1 MIKSTLNILILGLFP
16 VLIIYPQEN
25 NILAGIGDK
34 VITEQEFKVR
44 YELTPQLFREN
55 KKIVKELKFEFLYS
69 LIAEKLFS
77 KYGDEIRLD
86 TSAAV
91 KESLDYFEEMFVRDA
106 LYKKVIRGKAKSKAD
121 SLLTFYLA
129 NANNVQMIYIYS
141 EDLKEINNIYNLIK
155 LGVSFD
161 SLFAE
166 LKTDKNDTLVV
177 SVGELNK
184 SVEDQLFPLPDGS
197 VSNPIRMQDGW
208 YIFKILR
215 RYNPVLYKSKGWE
228 NDYKNSERIAIERA
242 ESELYNIYIKDL
254 LSDKKM
260 YINSK
265 LLRIVASEIYS
276 VLNNRYSEEKS
287 SPPYS
292 LSIFDIPDIKKK
304 LGSETLNLTIV
315 DLVTKKYSVD
325 NFISFLKFDILSVD
339 KIINSYI
346 LNALSNKLRKFAEYK
361 MLADEGFR
369 LGLQNSDDVKK
380 QIQMWKDNYYMQL
393 ITSSFIDSAD
403 VTDQELQ
410 SYLQSSSKN
419 IKTKKVN
426 IIQIFSENLETME
439 KILTEIE
446 SGKDFREI
454 AEYYSSLYP
463 VTQEKIESGYFSVNE
478 NGEIGRI
485 ADKMKLNEIYGPVPV
500 DNRFLIFKLID
511 IKEDS
516 VKISLNAN
524 EELRRELGYKKQHKS
539 FNNFISNLAV
549 KYNLKIFPDVLNN
562 IQVLSLQSIAYN
574 YLGFGGR
581 ILAVP
586 LLNMNMEW
594 VQEWK
599 NKSDVI
605 Q

>member
-91 KESLDYFEEMFVRDA
+91 KESLEYFEEMFVRDA

-242 ESELYNIYIKDL
+242 ESELYNIYIKDF

-346 LNALSNKLRKFAEYK
+346 FNALSNKLRKFAEYK

-463 VTQEKIESGYFSVNE
+463 VTQDKIESGYFSVNE

-485 ADKMKLNEIYGPVPV
+485 ADKMKINEIYGPVPV

>member
-1 MIKSTLNILILGLFP
+1 MIKSILNILILGLFP

-55 KKIVKELKFEFLYS
+55 KKIVKELKLEFLYS

-242 ESELYNIYIKDL
+242 ESELYNIYIKDF

-260 YINSK
+260 SINSK

-346 LNALSNKLRKFAEYK
+346 FNALSNKLRKFAEYK

-426 IIQIFSENLETME
+426 IIQIFSENLETIE

-463 VTQEKIESGYFSVNE
+463 VTQDKIESGYFSVNE

-485 ADKMKLNEIYGPVPV
+485 SDKMKLNEIYGPVPV

>member
-1 MIKSTLNILILGLFP
+1 MIKSILNILILGLFP

-91 KESLDYFEEMFVRDA
+91 KESLEYFEEMFVRDA

-242 ESELYNIYIKDL
+242 ESELYNIYIKDF

-346 LNALSNKLRKFAEYK
+346 FNALSNKLRKFAEYK

-426 IIQIFSENLETME
+426 IIQIFSENLETIE

-463 VTQEKIESGYFSVNE
+463 VTRDKIESGYFSVNE

>member
-242 ESELYNIYIKDL
+242 ESELYNIYIKDF

-426 IIQIFSENLETME
+426 IIQIFSENLETIE

-463 VTQEKIESGYFSVNE
+463 VTQDKIESGYFSVNE

>member
-426 IIQIFSENLETME
+426 IIQIFSENLETIE

-463 VTQEKIESGYFSVNE
+463 VTQDKIESGYFSVNE

>member
-1 MIKSTLNILILGLFP
+1 MIKSILNILILGLFP

-91 KESLDYFEEMFVRDA
+91 KESLEYFEEMFVRDA

-197 VSNPIRMQDGW
+197 VSNPIRMKDGW

-242 ESELYNIYIKDL
+242 ESELYNIYIKDF

-260 YINSK
+260 SINSK

-346 LNALSNKLRKFAEYK
+346 FNALSNKLRKFAEYK

-426 IIQIFSENLETME
+426 IIQIFSENLETIE

-463 VTQEKIESGYFSVNE
+463 VTQDKIESGYFSVNE

-485 ADKMKLNEIYGPVPV
+485 SDKMKLNEIYGPVPV

>member
-91 KESLDYFEEMFVRDA
+91 KESLEYFEEMFVRDA

-242 ESELYNIYIKDL
+242 ESELYNIYIKDF

-260 YINSK
+260 SINSK

-346 LNALSNKLRKFAEYK
+346 FNALSNKLRKFAEYK

-426 IIQIFSENLETME
+426 IIQIFSENLETIE

>member
-91 KESLDYFEEMFVRDA
+91 KESLEYFEEMFVRDA

-242 ESELYNIYIKDL
+242 ESELYNIYIKDF

-260 YINSK
+260 SINSK

-346 LNALSNKLRKFAEYK
+346 FNALSNKLRKFAEYK

-426 IIQIFSENLETME
+426 IIQIFSENLETIE

-485 ADKMKLNEIYGPVPV
+485 ADKMKINEIYGPVPV

>member
-1 MIKSTLNILILGLFP
+1 MIKSILNILILGLFP

-91 KESLDYFEEMFVRDA
+91 KESLEYFEEMFVRDA

-242 ESELYNIYIKDL
+242 ESELYNIYIKDF

-260 YINSK
+260 SINSK

-276 VLNNRYSEEKS
+276 VLNNRYSEGKS

-292 LSIFDIPDIKKK
+292 LSIFDVSDIKKK
-304 LGSETLNLTIV
+304 LSLDTLNLTIV
-315 DLVTKKYSVD
+315 DMVTKKYSVD
-325 NFISFLKFDILSVD
+325 NFISFLRFDILSVD

-346 LNALSNKLRKFAEYK
+346 FNALSNKLRKFAEYK

-426 IIQIFSENLETME
+426 IIQIFSENLETIE

-463 VTQEKIESGYFSVNE
+463 VTQDKIESGYFSVNE

-485 ADKMKLNEIYGPVPV
+485 SDKMKLNEIYGPVPV

>member
-228 NDYKNSERIAIERA
+228 NDYKNSEKIAIERA
-242 ESELYNIYIKDL
+242 ESELYNIYIKDF

-426 IIQIFSENLETME
+426 IIQIFSENLETIE

-463 VTQEKIESGYFSVNE
+463 VTQDKIESGYFSVNE

>member
-242 ESELYNIYIKDL
+242 ESELYNIYIKDF

-346 LNALSNKLRKFAEYK
+346 FNALSNKLRKFAEYK

-426 IIQIFSENLETME
+426 IIQIFSENLETIE

-463 VTQEKIESGYFSVNE
+463 VTQDKIESGYFSVNE

>member
-91 KESLDYFEEMFVRDA
+91 KESLEYFEEMFVRDA

-121 SLLTFYLA
+121 SMLTFYLA

-242 ESELYNIYIKDL
+242 ESELYNIYIKDF

-260 YINSK
+260 SINSK

-346 LNALSNKLRKFAEYK
+346 FNALSNKLRKFAEYK

-426 IIQIFSENLETME
+426 IIQIFSENLETIE

-463 VTQEKIESGYFSVNE
+463 VTRDKIESGYFSVNE

>member
-91 KESLDYFEEMFVRDA
+91 KESLEYFEEMFVRDA

-242 ESELYNIYIKDL
+242 ESELYNIYIKDF

-260 YINSK
+260 SINSK

-346 LNALSNKLRKFAEYK
+346 FNALSNKLRKFAEYK

>member
-91 KESLDYFEEMFVRDA
+91 KESLEYFEEMFVRDA

-121 SLLTFYLA
+121 SMLTFYLA

-242 ESELYNIYIKDL
+242 ESELYNIYIKDF

-346 LNALSNKLRKFAEYK
+346 FNALSNKLRKFAEYK

-426 IIQIFSENLETME
+426 IIQIFSENLETIE

-463 VTQEKIESGYFSVNE
+463 VTRDKIESGYFSVNE

>member
-91 KESLDYFEEMFVRDA
+91 KESLEYFEEMFVRDA

-121 SLLTFYLA
+121 SMLTFYLA

-242 ESELYNIYIKDL
+242 ESELYNIYIKDF

-346 LNALSNKLRKFAEYK
+346 FNALSNKLRKFAEYK

-426 IIQIFSENLETME
+426 IIQIFSENLETIE

-463 VTQEKIESGYFSVNE
+463 VTQDKIESGYFSVNE

-485 ADKMKLNEIYGPVPV
+485 ADKMKINEIYGPVPV

>member
-91 KESLDYFEEMFVRDA
+91 KESLEYFEEMFVRDA

-242 ESELYNIYIKDL
+242 ESELYNIYIKDF

-346 LNALSNKLRKFAEYK
+346 FNVLSNKLRKFAEYK

-426 IIQIFSENLETME
+426 IIQIFSENLETIE

-463 VTQEKIESGYFSVNE
+463 VTQDKIESGYFSVNE

>member
-1 MIKSTLNILILGLFP
+1 MIKSILNILILGLFP

-91 KESLDYFEEMFVRDA
+91 KESLEYFEEMFVRDA

-242 ESELYNIYIKDL
+242 ESELYNIYIKDF

-346 LNALSNKLRKFAEYK
+346 FNALSNKLRKFAEYK

-426 IIQIFSENLETME
+426 IIQIFSENLETIE

-463 VTQEKIESGYFSVNE
+463 VTQDKIESGYFSVNE

>member
-91 KESLDYFEEMFVRDA
+91 KESLEYFEEMFVRDA

-242 ESELYNIYIKDL
+242 ESELYNIYIKDF

-346 LNALSNKLRKFAEYK
+346 FNALSNKLRKFAEYK

-426 IIQIFSENLETME
+426 IIQIFSENLETIE

-463 VTQEKIESGYFSVNE
+463 VTRDKIESGYFSVNE

>member
-228 NDYKNSERIAIERA
+228 NDYKNSEKIAIERA

-346 LNALSNKLRKFAEYK
+346 FNALSNKLRKFAEYK

-426 IIQIFSENLETME
+426 IIQIFSENLETIE

-463 VTQEKIESGYFSVNE
+463 VTQDKIESGYFSVNE

>member
-1 MIKSTLNILILGLFP
+1 MIKSILNILILGLFP

-91 KESLDYFEEMFVRDA
+91 KESLEYFEEMFVRDA

-242 ESELYNIYIKDL
+242 ESELYNIYIKDF

-260 YINSK
+260 SINSK

-346 LNALSNKLRKFAEYK
+346 FNALSNKLRKFAEYK

-426 IIQIFSENLETME
+426 IIQIFSENLETIE

-463 VTQEKIESGYFSVNE
+463 VTQDKIESGYFSVNE

-485 ADKMKLNEIYGPVPV
+485 SDKMKLNEIYGPVPV

>member
-228 NDYKNSERIAIERA
+228 NDYKNSEKIAIERA

-426 IIQIFSENLETME
+426 IIQIFSENLETIE

-463 VTQEKIESGYFSVNE
+463 VTQDKIESGYFSVNE

>member
-91 KESLDYFEEMFVRDA
+91 KESLEYFEEMFVRDA

-242 ESELYNIYIKDL
+242 ESELYNIYIKDF

-260 YINSK
+260 SINSK

-346 LNALSNKLRKFAEYK
+346 FNALSNKLRKFAEYK

-426 IIQIFSENLETME
+426 IIQIFSENLETIE

-463 VTQEKIESGYFSVNE
+463 VTQDKIESGYFSVNE

-485 ADKMKLNEIYGPVPV
+485 ADKMKINEIYGPVPV

>member
-1 MIKSTLNILILGLFP
+1 MIKSILNILILGLFP

-91 KESLDYFEEMFVRDA
+91 KESLEYFEEMFVRDA

-242 ESELYNIYIKDL
+242 ESELYNIYIKDF

-260 YINSK
+260 SINSK

-346 LNALSNKLRKFAEYK
+346 FNALSNKLRKFAEYK

-426 IIQIFSENLETME
+426 IIQIFSENLETIE

-463 VTQEKIESGYFSVNE
+463 VTQDKIESGYFSVNE

-485 ADKMKLNEIYGPVPV
+485 ADKMKINEIYGPVPV

>member
-91 KESLDYFEEMFVRDA
+91 KESLEYFEEMFVRDA

-228 NDYKNSERIAIERA
+228 NDYKNSEKIAIERA
-242 ESELYNIYIKDL
+242 ESELYNIYIKDF

-346 LNALSNKLRKFAEYK
+346 FNALSNKLRKFAEYK

>member
-91 KESLDYFEEMFVRDA
+91 KESLEYFEEMFVRDA

-242 ESELYNIYIKDL
+242 ESELYNIYIKDF

-346 LNALSNKLRKFAEYK
+346 FNALSNKLRKFAEYK

-426 IIQIFSENLETME
+426 IIQIFSENLETIE

-463 VTQEKIESGYFSVNE
+463 VTQDKIESGYFSVNE

-516 VKISLNAN
+516 VKISLNTN

>member
-228 NDYKNSERIAIERA
+228 NDYKNSEKIAIERA

-426 IIQIFSENLETME
+426 IIQIFSENLETIE

>member
-91 KESLDYFEEMFVRDA
+91 KESLEYFEEMFVRDA

-121 SLLTFYLA
+121 SMLTFYLA

-228 NDYKNSERIAIERA
+228 NDYKNSEKIAIERA
-242 ESELYNIYIKDL
+242 ESELYNIYIKDF

-346 LNALSNKLRKFAEYK
+346 FNALSNKLRKFAEYK

-426 IIQIFSENLETME
+426 IIQIFSENLETIE

-463 VTQEKIESGYFSVNE
+463 VTQDKIESGYFSVNE

>member
-242 ESELYNIYIKDL
+242 ESELYNIYIKDF

-346 LNALSNKLRKFAEYK
+346 FNALSNKLRKFAEYK

>member
-91 KESLDYFEEMFVRDA
+91 KESLEYFEEMFVRDA

-242 ESELYNIYIKDL
+242 ESELYNIYIKDF

-260 YINSK
+260 SINSK

-346 LNALSNKLRKFAEYK
+346 FNALSNKLRKFAEYK

-511 IKEDS
+511 VKEDS
-516 VKISLNAN
+516 VKFSLNTN